1 MSVDANF
8 FRSAVKDECSY
19 EGASMEAG
27 NNTMRGNLCA
37 YVEGDTRVWTC
48 SASDR

>member
-1 MSVDANF
+1 MSLNANF
-8 FRSAVKDECSY
+8 FRSAVKDRCIY
-19 EGASMEAG
+19 EGATMDCG

-37 YVEGDTRVWTC
+37 YVEGEARVWTC